1 MKKNILTIVIMAASI
16 INLILSAVL
25 IFSVMPAM
33 NKTSNLVDKV
43 ASVVDLEI
51 ESKNKG
57 EELTPIK
64 DLDTLTIPYESNAT
78 INLQKDTGEDENH
91 YAIIGG
97 IVVSFNKEEDDYSD
111 IKALIEANTVYV
123 EDIVKDTISSYTAK
137 TISQPAV
144 KEEAVKK
151 LQERY
156 GTKSI
161 VDISLPDYL
170 VS

>member
-1 MKKNILTIVIMAASI
+1 MKKNILTIIIMAASI
-16 INLILSAVL
+16 VNLILSAVL

-51 ESKNKG
+51 ESKSKG
-57 EELTPIK
+57 EELTPIQ
-64 DLDTLTIPYESNAT
+64 DMDTFTITYETNVN
-78 INLQKDTGEDENH
+78 INLQKDAGDDTNH
-91 YAIIGG
+91 YAVISG

-111 IKALIEANTVYV
+111 IKGLMETNSVYV

-137 TISQPAV
+137 TISQSSI
-144 KEEAVKK
+144 KEDAIKK

-156 GTKSI
+156 NTKCI
-161 VDISLPDYL
+161 VDLSLPGYL

>member
-16 INLILSAVL
+16 INLILTAVL
-25 IFSVMPAM
+25 IFTVMPAM
-33 NKTSNLVDKV
+33 NKTSNLIDKV

-64 DLDTLTIPYESNAT
+64 DMDTFTVTYETNVN
-78 INLQKDTGEDENH
+78 INLQKDAGDDTNH
-91 YAIIGG
+91 YAVISG
-97 IVVSFNKEEDDYSD
+97 IVVSFNKEEDGYSD
-111 IKALIEANTVYV
+111 VKALMEANSVYV
-123 EDIVKDTISSYTAK
+123 EDIVKETISSYTAS
-137 TISQPAV
+137 TISQPAI

-156 GTKSI
+156 DTKSI
-161 VDISLPDYL
+161 VDLSLPGYL